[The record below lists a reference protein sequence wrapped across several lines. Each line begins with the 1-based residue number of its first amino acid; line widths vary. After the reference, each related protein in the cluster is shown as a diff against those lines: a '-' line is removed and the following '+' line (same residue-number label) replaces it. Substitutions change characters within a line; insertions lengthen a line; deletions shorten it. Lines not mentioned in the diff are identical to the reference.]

1 MPRRRAGGHT
11 NAALMW
17 PISAAF
23 LFDKPSR
30 MAYNLGRI
38 GRNQSET
45 SMFEIEFTLDATEDM
60 RLLRKYERK
69 QIVEMVQDQLKYRP
83 TEETRNR
90 KRLRPNQLAEWELRI
105 GRFRVFYDIDTQ
117 ANRVKIEAVGYKR
130 GNRLLIH
137 GEEYEL

>member
-1 MPRRRAGGHT
+1 
-11 NAALMW
+11 
-17 PISAAF
+17 
-23 LFDKPSR
+23 